1 MDILVW
7 PMLCPCSYSFSSPL
21 QQCIVFY
28 LICPFVVLYSKQIF
42 RCWGFLIVFS
52 FDFVSVGCVVLYTAQ
67 GKFHG
72 STSNTLEYVVSQAD
86 FTAEN
91 LRNVSD
97 YLDAAKNIG
106 VDAVFLP
113 GDVQNNIDNVKTKIN
128 SSAVELSTKTKDNSE
143 KIKDGIDGM

>member
-1 MDILVW
+1 LIL
-7 PMLCPCSYSFSSPL
+7 LIRAG
-21 QQCIVFY
+21 CI
-28 LICPFVVLYSKQIF
+28 
-42 RCWGFLIVFS
+42 
-52 FDFVSVGCVVLYTAQ
+52 VLYTAQ

-72 STSNTLEYVVSQAD
+72 STSTTLKYVVSQAD

-113 GDVQNNIDNVKTKIN
+113 ADVQGNIDTIKTKIN
-128 SSAVELSTKTKDNSE
+128 SSAVELSTKTHENSE
-143 KIKDGIDGM
+143 QIKDGIDKM